1 MILGRVRPSIYLPT
15 LAILWGVAAACQGA
29 CQNWHQ
35 IVGLRFLIG
44 FFESG
49 FAPGCAFYLSSWY
62 RKYELASRYA
72 WLYTSVAVAG
82 AVSGLLAGVITEFMD
97 GAAGIAG
104 WRWLFVSIMVAAHTE
119 LAHCHVANHAV
130 LHRSSKAWRPL
141 FLALLSCSSCQTTQ
155 LPSTA
160 NSSRRKSAFWPAI
173 DLQSTVWGLR
183 KARRK
188 GLGSGRL

>member
-1 MILGRVRPSIYLPT
+1 MYKTDVDISGCAQPSCWALYLLSNVDRANIGNAKAGGLEEDFRLTSTQYSIIVLVFFTSYIVCEVPSNMILGRVRPSIYLPT
-15 LAILWGVAAACQGA
+15 LAILWGMAAACQGA

-35 IVGLRFLIG
+35 VVGLRFLIG

-82 AVSGLLAGVITEFMD
+82 AVSGLLAGVITEYMD

-104 WRWLFVSIMVAAHTE
+104 WRWLFVST
-119 LAHCHVANHAV
+119 
-130 LHRSSKAWRPL
+130 
-141 FLALLSCSSCQTTQ
+141 FGT
-155 LPSTA
+155 
-160 NSSRRKSAFWPAI
+160 
-173 DLQSTVWGLR
+173 
-183 KARRK
+183 
-188 GLGSGRL
+188 

>member
-1 MILGRVRPSIYLPT
+1 MILSRVRPSIYLPT
-15 LAILWGVAAACQGA
+15 LAILWGIAAACQGA

-104 WRWLFVSIMVAAHTE
+104 WRWLFVSTV
-119 LAHCHVANHAV
+119 
-130 LHRSSKAWRPL
+130 
-141 FLALLSCSSCQTTQ
+141 LSCS
-155 LPSTA
+155 
-160 NSSRRKSAFWPAI
+160 
-173 DLQSTVWGLR
+173 G
-183 KARRK
+183 K
-188 GLGSGRL
+188 GE